1 VFGAGTP
8 SAAITPRMPVQKG
21 IRSGTSE
28 RLERL
33 SNSRRLPDR
42 ATDITKPSLVV
53 IVDDDPLVRAE
64 LTSILESAGYLAES
78 YGDAEA
84 LLATD
89 WATRAACLLL
99 DAALPGIS
107 GVSMLKLLAKTGV
120 RVPVIMITGSADVKK
135 AVRAMKAGACDFIEK
150 PASEA
155 TILAAVASAIGDQSA
170 RPTLDTLQLKA
181 AQFKK
186 RLTPRQSEILQR
198 IIDGQ
203 ANKNIAFEL
212 GIRQRTVENHRA
224 QIMRKSGV
232 KSLAALARM
241 MFAADI
247 SARSSP
253 VGSAAS
259 ALGPVMAGDTESDRF
274 ERYFDQIPL
283 AVIVATMGTP
293 ERVIY
298 ANPAFEALS
307 GQSRDA
313 LEGQPWNSVRG
324 VSLSTE
330 NTLALADAIQAS
342 SDLVGTFRIDRS
354 DQSIAIVD
362 VFSNV
367 ILDDDDE
374 PTFRLAA
381 LVDVGTRD
389 SEKLQEIELL
399 IREKDTR
406 LLEIQHRVKN
416 NLQMITALIRIEARK
431 AQGQLETTPF
441 DRLAGRINAIQ
452 LVYKLLSEGGN
463 GDEIDLGVYLSE
475 VASSIMHSSAVEGI
489 RLALKIDSFPVS
501 VNVALPTGMVVNELL
516 TNALKHAFVDR
527 DGGTITLES
536 LADARGCRVVVSDDG
551 VGLPPDI
558 SWPKHG
564 KLSALIVRSL
574 RQNASA
580 DIRVESKRGKGTRFT
595 IAFPRMPPRRNQR
608 GEPRTP
614 ERREIV

>member
-1 VFGAGTP
+1 
-8 SAAITPRMPVQKG
+8 
-21 IRSGTSE
+21 
-28 RLERL
+28 
-33 SNSRRLPDR
+33 
-42 ATDITKPSLVV
+42 
-53 IVDDDPLVRAE
+53 
-64 LTSILESAGYLAES
+64 
-78 YGDAEA
+78 
-84 LLATD
+84 
-89 WATRAACLLL
+89 
-99 DAALPGIS
+99 
-107 GVSMLKLLAKTGV
+107 
-120 RVPVIMITGSADVKK
+120 
-135 AVRAMKAGACDFIEK
+135 
-150 PASEA
+150 
-155 TILAAVASAIGDQSA
+155 
-170 RPTLDTLQLKA
+170 
-181 AQFKK
+181 
-186 RLTPRQSEILQR
+186 
-198 IIDGQ
+198 
-203 ANKNIAFEL
+203 
-212 GIRQRTVENHRA
+212 
-224 QIMRKSGV
+224 MRKSGV

-489 RLALKIDSFPVS
+489 RLALKVDSFPVS

-595 IAFPRMPPRRNQR
+595 IAFPRMAPPRNQR
-608 GEPRTP
+608 GEPRTQ